1 MENQSTLT
9 LITIMYLF
17 FNGARVLS
25 YIPQIYTISKE
36 HNKVTAISLSTW
48 IFWALANLTT
58 GIYSQVEVHDL
69 MLTLINYGNA
79 LCCFIV
85 VCMVIYKR
93 KKYLYSVDTLIEI
106 QSKTLSSQFSAGI
119 TPKLEEVTGV
129 EPSEVVKEK
138 EINV

>member
-1 MENQSTLT
+1 MENQNTIT
-9 LITIMYLF
+9 LITVVYLF

-25 YIPQIYTISKE
+25 YLPQIYTIAKE

-58 GIYSQVEVHDL
+58 GIYSQVEVHDHI
-69 MLTLINYGNA
+69 LTLINYGNS

-85 VCMVIYKR
+85 VGMVIYKR

-106 QSKTLSSQFSAGI
+106 QSKTLSSQFSVGV
-119 TPKLEEVTGV
+119 TPKMNKINELTS
-129 EPSEVVKEK
+129 SE
-138 EINV
+138 I

>member
-1 MENQSTLT
+1 MEHQNTLT
-9 LITIMYLF
+9 VITIMYLF

-58 GIYSQVEVHDL
+58 GIYSQMEVNDNI
-69 MLTLINYGNA
+69 LTLINYGNA

-85 VCMVIYKR
+85 VGMVMYKR
-93 KKYLYSVDTLIEI
+93 KKYIYSVDTLIEI
-106 QSKTLSSQFSAGI
+106 QSKTISSSFSTGI
-119 TPKLEEVTGV
+119 IPKFDE
-129 EPSEVVKEK
+129 EK
-138 EINV
+138 ESIKENEIKV